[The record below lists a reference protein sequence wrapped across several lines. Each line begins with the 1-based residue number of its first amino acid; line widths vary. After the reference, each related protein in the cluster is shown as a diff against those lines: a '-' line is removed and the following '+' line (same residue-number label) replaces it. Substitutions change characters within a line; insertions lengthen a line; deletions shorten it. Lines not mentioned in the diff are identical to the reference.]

1 MASSPIPVRPTTY
14 LPLIGMAIV
23 AALTYWLLQATM
35 KPSAPVAPHRL
46 DHTVDYFADNF
57 AVTMLSVT
65 GATKYRLN
73 ANTMLHYEDDQNTDL
88 TNPALRAFTP
98 GEPIITATAKRGVV
112 NSDGSIVD
120 LYDTARI
127 VREPGPADPPMQADS
142 EHFRVLANEDI
153 VETEKPVKLLRGE
166 SLATA
171 NGMVYTNTTRHA
183 ELLGQVRGSIAA
195 SQLNGSASRS
205 R

>member
-1 MASSPIPVRPTTY
+1 MASPPIPVRATTY
-14 LPLIGMAIV
+14 LPLIGMTVV

-46 DHTVDYFADNF
+46 DHTTDYYADDF

-65 GATKYRLN
+65 GSTKYRLN
-73 ANTMLHYEDDQNTDL
+73 ASTMLHYQDDLNTDL

-120 LYDTARI
+120 LYDDARI
-127 VREPGPADPPMQADS
+127 VRDPGPSDPPMRADS
-142 EHFRVLANEDI
+142 EHFKVLANEDI
-153 VETEKPVKLLRGE
+153 IETEKPVKLLRGE

-171 NGMVYTNTTRHA
+171 NGMIYTNTTRNA
-183 ELLGQVRGSIAA
+183 KLLGQVRGSIAQ
-195 SQLNGSASRS
+195 SQFNGSASRS